1 MNQSGGAIDGTPKR
15 FLDAVSTQTVIV
27 PWYEQKIS
35 SSYRRRQ
42 VWNWVLKILIL
53 AAVVIVLVPLLDMLY
68 LFAYKGLSVISISTL
83 IETTTGGTGLGGGG
97 ILNAITGSLLLLALS
112 ASIAVPL
119 GIFSGVYMAEFAGER
134 NRYASVVRFVSDVL
148 AGVPS
153 IVLGYVGYLLFVLYA
168 GWGYSAL
175 AGAVTLSILMLPYI
189 LRTTELA
196 IRRVPDSIRE
206 GAIALGSTKTSMINR
221 LTLKFALPG
230 IITGVML
237 AVSISFSETAPLLYT
252 ADFSNYVPTALLHQ
266 PVGYITGIVWT
277 FSQMP
282 GTAPQNLAYIAAFVL
297 LSLVFLVNFVARV
310 VLKRFSKI

>member
-1 MNQSGGAIDGTPKR
+1 MSDENQPGVGFGA
-15 FLDAVSTQTVIV
+15 LNSQQQTVRV
-27 PWYEQKIS
+27 PWYQQRITG
-35 SSYRRRQ
+35 SYRRRQ
-42 VWNWVLKILIL
+42 IWDKAIKVLVV
-53 AAVVIVLVPLLDMLY
+53 AAVLVVLVPLLDLLY
-68 LFAYKGLSVISISTL
+68 MFAYKGLILIRISDLTQ
-83 IETTTGGTGLGGGG
+83 TTAAGVGLGAGGG

-112 ASIAVPL
+112 AAIAVPL
-119 GIFSGVYMAEFAGER
+119 GIFSGVYMAEFAGEHS
-134 NRYASVVRFVSDVL
+134 RYASLVRFVSDVL

-153 IVLGYVGYLLFVLYA
+153 IVLGYVGFLLFVLYA

-189 LRTTELA
+189 LRTTELS

-252 ADFSNYVPTALLHQ
+252 ALFSNYNPSALLHQ
-266 PVGYITGIVWT
+266 PIGYITGIVWT
-277 FSQMP
+277 FSQQP
-282 GTAPQNLAYIAAFVL
+282 GTAAKDLAYIASFVL
-297 LSLVFLVNFVARV
+297 LSFVFLVNLFARV

>member
-1 MNQSGGAIDGTPKR
+1 MSSSVDNGRISN
-15 FLDAVSTQTVIV
+15 STNALTTETLTV
-27 PWYEQKIS
+27 PWYQQRPSIT
-35 SSYRRRQ
+35 YRRRQ
-42 VWNWVLKILIL
+42 IQDKILKVLII
-53 AAVVIVLVPLLDMLY
+53 AAVVVVLYPLLDMLY
-68 LFAYKGLSVISISTL
+68 LFAYRGLSVISWAKLT
-83 IETTTGGTGLGGGG
+83 ETTAEGTGIGGGG
-97 ILNAITGSLLLLALS
+97 IFNAITGSLLLLALS
-112 ASIAVPL
+112 ALVAVPL
-119 GIFSGVYMAEFAGER
+119 GIFSGVYMAEFAGEH
-134 NRYASVVRFVSDVL
+134 NRYASVVRFFSDVL

-175 AGAVTLSILMLPYI
+175 AGGITLSILMLPYI

-206 GAIALGSTKTSMINR
+206 GAIALGSTRTSMINK
-221 LTLKFALPG
+221 LTLRFALPG

-252 ADFSNYVPTALLHQ
+252 ADFSNYVPTAILHQ
-266 PVGYITGIVWT
+266 PVAYMTGIIWT

-282 GTAPQNLAYIAAFVL
+282 GDQPHNLAYIAAFVL
-297 LSLVFLVNFVARV
+297 LTFVFLINFVSRV